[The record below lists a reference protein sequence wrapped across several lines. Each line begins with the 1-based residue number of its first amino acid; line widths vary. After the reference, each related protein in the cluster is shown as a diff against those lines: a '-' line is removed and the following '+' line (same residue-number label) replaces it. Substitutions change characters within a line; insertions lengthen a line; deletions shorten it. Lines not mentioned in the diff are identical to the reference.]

1 MITASLTGTRFA
13 VVDVE
18 TTGLSA
24 KRHRVVQVAVVTVL
38 ADGTRV
44 DEWSSVV
51 RKPRWRRVGARHIHG
66 LSSSDLRDAPAFAHI
81 APELVRRLDGSIV
94 VAHNAGFDWS
104 FLRRE
109 LARAGYAVPD
119 AARLCTLRLSRTL
132 DPDRQ
137 QSHRLPEVAQ
147 RYGVPCE
154 HLHDALADAETTA
167 ALLPRLLDDSQADAL
182 DQLRPALRGTTT
194 AWPAYER
201 VRWPRRLTRRLRPSR
216 ANPARHSSSAQ
227 LLSGNQG

>member
-1 MITASLTGTRFA
+1 MITASLTGARFA

-38 ADGTRV
+38 ADGTPL
-44 DEWSSVV
+44 DAWSTVV
-51 RKPRWRRVGARHIHG
+51 RKPRWRRLGARHIHG
-66 LSSSDLRDAPAFAHI
+66 LSSSDLRDAPAFADV
-81 APELVRRLDGSIV
+81 AAELVRRLDGNVI
-94 VAHNAGFDWS
+94 VAHNAGFDWA

-109 LARAGYAVPD
+109 LARAGYPAPD
-119 AARLCTLRLSRTL
+119 AVRLCTLRLSRHL
-132 DPDRQ
+132 DPDRR
-137 QSHRLPEVAQ
+137 QSHRLPDVAQ

-154 HLHDALADAETTA
+154 HLHDALADAATTA
-167 ALLPRLLDDSQADAL
+167 GLLPRLLDDSQAEAL

-194 AWPAYER
+194 AWPAYE
-201 VRWPRRLTRRLRPSR
+201 WQPWARRLARRLRGPR
-216 ANPARHSSSAQ
+216 ATPARDRSSAQ